1 LFFTIYLWID
11 TAMLSLMTNP
21 TVVGWYGVPM
31 RLWGSFFIPAA
42 ILSKVF
48 FPRLVAAHERSRSEF
63 TRVARTPIELVLILS
78 LPVATAIVVG
88 AAPVMRLLYGPSYA
102 HSAPILIILGIT
114 LIPMCLNMILGSI
127 SVAEGRQRIL
137 NWLMVGAT
145 LFNPAVNA
153 VLIPLTQR
161 EYGNG
166 GIGAAIALLLTET
179 LVASASMVIFGR
191 GIVGLSTL
199 ERVVR
204 MGVACGGMWLT
215 VHLLRGTGSVISL
228 AAGCCALV
236 VLAIVVKAVTPEE
249 QRQIRGFAEK
259 FASKATAA
267 VAGLRARRGDRGL
280 ISNRSTRKGPTA
292 RPLENGVTVRS
303 DPPTAPREPAPVE
316 T

>member
-1 LFFTIYLWID
+1 
-11 TAMLSLMTNP
+11 
-21 TVVGWYGVPM
+21 
-31 RLWGSFFIPAA
+31 
-42 ILSKVF
+42 
-48 FPRLVAAHERSRSEF
+48 
-63 TRVARTPIELVLILS
+63 
-78 LPVATAIVVG
+78 
-88 AAPVMRLLYGPSYA
+88 
-102 HSAPILIILGIT
+102 
-114 LIPMCLNMILGSI
+114 
-127 SVAEGRQRIL
+127 
-137 NWLMVGAT
+137 MVGAT